1 MIFDRADYEFLNAD
15 DDGARAVAA
24 AEAEQVRKGLPPL
37 SVKEVN
43 RIKRAVGITTAESR
57 TLRSLPIEELIT
69 RLVFREYGVE
79 NPDGTRQ
86 NGAKREAR
94 NSSFAALLLATIFSR
109 VTPINDIQFKL
120 NFPLGHVYRFL
131 GRAGIEFVALT
142 AKFAALVASN
152 QTARQ
157 KGAVMFPLLNRMV
170 VRGRVIEM
178 PPGGKWVE
186 NIHIFNDSR
195 PKTLPPTE
203 KPKFLKSLIA
213 IKANRKNQESSQNV
227 G

>member
-24 AEAEQVRKGLPPL
+24 AEEEQVRKGLPPL
-37 SVKEVN
+37 SVREVN
-43 RIKRAVGITTAESR
+43 RIKRDVGIATAQSKA
-57 TLRSLPIEELIT
+57 LRSLPIEELIA
-69 RLVFREYGVE
+69 RLVFREYGAE

-94 NSSFAALLLATIFSR
+94 NPYFTALLLATIFSR
-109 VTPINDIQFKL
+109 VTPINDIQAKL

-131 GRAGIEFVALT
+131 GRAGIDFVALT
-142 AKFAALVASN
+142 AKFAGLVGSN
-152 QTARQ
+152 ITARQ
-157 KGAVMFPLLNRMV
+157 KGAVMFPLLNRIV

-186 NIHIFNDSR
+186 NIHIFGDTK

-213 IKANRKNQESSQNV
+213 IKANRKHQESSQNA